1 MLRTN
6 VDFIGCDHF
15 HCVVQY
21 NEKSAWLILILF
33 KKYGW
38 GSAVAF
44 LELVKMGMSQ
54 KQFGRFFGKSVVTQ
68 RPALV
73 PPHPLSR
80 LKSQRFK
87 SISIPKAKNSL
98 ASSLYDP
105 RNASV
110 WFSAP
115 SHVNIS
121 SIFISCHKDL
131 ILKFPGREEFH
142 ACSSSSVNS
151 SWSSRFYTSK
161 TKILKEKWGTKL
173 PGSKQSWRR
182 IIKSMLVLILF
193 FLPKGKKKRVMNSY
207 QASLKDSLALALTS

>member
-151 SWSSRFYTSK
+151 SWSSRFYTRK
-161 TKILKEKWGTKL
+161 TKILKEKWWTKL